1 MIPPS
6 SFPPATL
13 CTVPLLSQ
21 IHDFLNCYY
30 VYILIY
36 IYWNWFSTWLY
47 LRIHSENLLKD
58 KCWAASQTSWLRI
71 SELSG
76 STSARQRTSHCRLAA
91 RMRCCWRWEGSQ
103 CEPLLWVPS
112 EQPSFSSEDQTP
124 QRKMIAKLRT
134 SLWDIHFHDKDR
146 NSSKYSLKSNYK
158 FKAPISIL
166 C

>member
-6 SFPPATL
+6 PFPRATL

-47 LRIHSENLLKD
+47 LRIHSENLLYD
-58 KCWAASQTSWLRI
+58 KCWAASQTCWVRI

-76 STSARQRTSHCRLAA
+76 STSARQIELPSCLAA
-91 RMRCCWRWEGSQ
+91 WMRCCWRGEGSPY
-103 CEPLLWVPS
+103 EPLLWVPS
-112 EQPSFSSEDQTP
+112 EQPSSSSEDQTP
-124 QRKMIAKLRT
+124 QRKMIAKLKT
-134 SLWDIHFHDKDR
+134 SLWDIHFHDEDR

-158 FKAPISIL
+158 FKASISIL
-166 C
+166 Y